1 MAYLWDVI
9 SMIFKSFVLIEKEG
23 RYLLIREAAA
33 KWKGKWFL
41 PGGKVDP
48 GEKPEDAAYREVRE
62 EAGCSIRLNG
72 IFYFRYNEGFLDRY
86 LAFFFSADII
96 GDQIKTFAD
105 KHSLEV
111 KWFTYEEIISLPAR
125 QKMLEIIDSYRKS
138 AIIPINNF
146 KFM

>member
-1 MAYLWDVI
+1 
-9 SMIFKSFVLIEKEG
+9 MIFKSFVLIEKEG

-48 GEKPEDAAYREVRE
+48 GERPEDAAHREVQE
-62 EAGCSIRLNG
+62 EAGCDIHLNG

-96 GDQIKTFAD
+96 GEKIKTIAD

-111 KWFTYEEIISLPAR
+111 KWFTYEEITTLPTR
-125 QKMLEIIDSYRKS
+125 QKMMEVIDGYRRS
-138 AIIPINNF
+138 AVIPVNNF